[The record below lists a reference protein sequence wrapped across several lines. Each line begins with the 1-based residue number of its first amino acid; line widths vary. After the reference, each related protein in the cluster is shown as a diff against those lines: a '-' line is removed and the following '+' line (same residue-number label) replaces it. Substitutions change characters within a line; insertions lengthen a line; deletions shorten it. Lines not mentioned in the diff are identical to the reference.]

1 MTAHFTDFSVSRS
14 QQVRIVDPETGD
26 EPSPRCIE
34 MAEAMREG
42 ATEPRLLIAAGFT
55 TAELVEYG
63 EMARRIAIERSVR
76 RIRPR
81 PDTLEEVIIKAKE
94 AVPNLPPLPL
104 GIEETQATL
113 IAWAGYCQA
122 RNALLL
128 YAWAPLREHCLALLD
143 AYLARSRMFQPS
155 RTRVIV
161 AVAETLVAAKAGRR
175 Q

>member
-1 MTAHFTDFSVSRS
+1 MDACPKSLSAVATSTALLRRPT
-14 QQVRIVDPETGD
+14 QE
-26 EPSPRCIE
+26 E
-34 MAEAMREG
+34 AEA
-42 ATEPRLLIAAGFT
+42 A
-55 TAELVEYG
+55 
-63 EMARRIAIERSVR
+63 VR
-76 RIRPR
+76 
-81 PDTLEEVIIKAKE
+81 
-94 AVPNLPPLPL
+94 
-104 GIEETQATL
+104 TL